1 MTFGFENGK
10 YFQVAKM
17 LLTGQMGEA
26 GFKVGEKVNE
36 LKFSFSLH
44 TDMQ

>member
-1 MTFGFENGK
+1 
-10 YFQVAKM
+10 M

-26 GFKVGEKVNE
+26 GFKVGGKVKGNE
-36 LKFSFSLH
+36 LKFSLH

>member
-1 MTFGFENGK
+1 
-10 YFQVAKM
+10 M

-26 GFKVGEKVNE
+26 GFKLGGKVKGNE